1 MTRAAFLLYRIMTKE
16 RPAMYTTQ
24 IGPVVFN
31 PSNRAFE
38 AVVTFHEGTDI
49 IRIPCSV
56 RFPIEAE
63 PAQVV
68 PALLRQA
75 KEKRNFSRVAL
86 VSRLSNF
93 TGVRNAA

>member
-1 MTRAAFLLYRIMTKE
+1 MYATKIE
-16 RPAMYTTQ
+16 
-24 IGPVVFN
+24 PVVFN

-38 AVVTFHEGTDI
+38 AVVTFCEGKDI
-49 IRIPCSV
+49 TRIPCSV

-63 PAQVV
+63 PSQVI

-86 VSRLSNF
+86 VSRLTHGIPARS
-93 TGVRNAA
+93 AA